1 MTPRIELYATASKN
15 PADNTVA
22 EKTVPAVTA
31 KAAGAGI
38 AAGAGNAVSTVNAAD
53 LESIKG

>member
-1 MTPRIELYATASKN
+1 LLKKM
-15 PADNTVA
+15 
-22 EKTVPAVTA
+22 VPAVTA